1 MSTHFPTVPVEGAL
15 RAARGS
21 SSDRVRPLALIVDDD
36 AMITGTLAAILNGSG
51 LAAITARNGLAG
63 LETARVIPPEILIA
77 DSAMPGLGGL
87 DLAVEITRFSPD
99 CEVIL
104 FAGHGINFSLSER
117 MRRTGRE
124 FLVMAKP
131 VHPADLLQ
139 AVFRLLS
146 RRGHR
151 VIVPKISRA
160 PGMYDFLSTARASHD
175 MFPTTCNVTRR
186 LRERSATHL
195 A

>member
-1 MSTHFPTVPVEGAL
+1 MTTHFPTVPVEGAL
-15 RAARGS
+15 RAAQVS

-36 AMITGTLAAILNGSG
+36 AMITGTLAAILYGSG
-51 LAAITARNGLAG
+51 LAAITARNGLAA

-77 DSAMPGLGGL
+77 DSAMAGLNGL
-87 DLAVEITRFSPD
+87 DLAVEVTRASPD

-104 FAGHGINFSLSER
+104 FAGHVINFSLSER
-117 MRRTGRE
+117 IRRTGRE
-124 FLVMAKP
+124 FLVMVKP
-131 VHPADLLQ
+131 VHPADLLE

-160 PGMYDFLSTARASHD
+160 PGIYDFLSSARESHD
-175 MFPTTCNVTRR
+175 TFPTTCNVTRR
-186 LRERSATHL
+186 LRGRPANHT